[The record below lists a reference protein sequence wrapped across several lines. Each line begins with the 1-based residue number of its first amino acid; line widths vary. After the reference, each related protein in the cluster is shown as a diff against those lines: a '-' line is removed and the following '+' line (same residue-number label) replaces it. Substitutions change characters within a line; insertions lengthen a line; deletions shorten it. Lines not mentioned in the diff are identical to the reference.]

1 MIPIFIGVFLLS
13 LSGVFF
19 NQVVKIRQD
28 VKGVSTQVEVESTT
42 DSEPSASPQTSESP
56 KASETSDN
64 SANVTIK
71 NGSVKTDVVIKNNV
85 NSDSSTNNSNK
96 SNVSLALDDF
106 KYSGASITSQSNH
119 SLELTSSDDPD
130 KITDWYK
137 EKIRSLGFNSKSFV
151 TTKSNDN
158 VENKLVGSN
167 GDLEIAVEIKKAA
180 GSGIAVIKV
189 NSDSD

>member
-85 NSDSSTNNSNK
+85 NSDSSTNNS
-96 SNVSLALDDF
+96 
-106 KYSGASITSQSNH
+106 
-119 SLELTSSDDPD
+119 
-130 KITDWYK
+130 
-137 EKIRSLGFNSKSFV
+137 SKSFV